1 MMTLANRAKKRSMPN
16 LKFVKLVADKDL
28 LPTVT
33 IKPGPMSR
41 PMMNMKRFPRISN
54 PLSKKTSLTKSRL
67 TIEPNA
73 RSIRVG
79 IGSSLYLKASNV
91 STSSRE
97 NINLLRRY
105 LAF

>member
-1 MMTLANRAKKRSMPN
+1 MMTLANRPKKRCMTN

-28 LPTVT
+28 LPAVT
-33 IKPGPMSR
+33 IKPGTMSR

-67 TIEPNA
+67 TMKPNA
-73 RSIRVG
+73 RSIRVR
-79 IGSSLYLKASNV
+79 IGSSLNLKASNV